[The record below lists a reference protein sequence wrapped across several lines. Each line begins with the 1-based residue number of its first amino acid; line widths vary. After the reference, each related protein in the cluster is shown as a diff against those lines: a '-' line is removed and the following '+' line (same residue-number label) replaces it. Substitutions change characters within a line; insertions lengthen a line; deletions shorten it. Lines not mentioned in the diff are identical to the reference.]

1 MTFSR
6 ALARSA
12 TAWTAWTARITALN
26 AWSGSASSPELGL
39 VTIPAGLAHDWPWL
53 CVAVVGTGFLTAPT
67 LSAVADAVSRLA
79 PASVRGEATGLQ
91 SSAQSAGFALG
102 SPIVG
107 VAIDLSVPA
116 GGFAA
121 AGLAGLAAAL
131 TGCLLSRRCPA
142 PRNAASGRLLI
153 LIIRGQSYLGR
164 PGGIEG
170 DSRGSGH
177 VQGVDTGIHR
187 DAYMLVGSQ

>member
-1 MTFSR
+1 MKQ
-6 ALARSA
+6 
-12 TAWTAWTARITALN
+12 WTADGPL
-26 AWSGSASSPELGL
+26 E
-39 VTIPAGLAHDWPWL
+39 LAHLLAERGLGVSERGRGAADAARLHDGDDWPWL
-53 CVAVVGTGFLTAPT
+53 CVAVVGTGFLAAPT

-107 VAIDLSVPA
+107 VAIDVSVPA

-131 TGCLLSRRCPA
+131 TGCLLSRRCPS
-142 PRNAASGRLLI
+142 PRPPTSARRESAR
-153 LIIRGQSYLGR
+153 RT
-164 PGGIEG
+164 
-170 DSRGSGH
+170 DATH
-177 VQGVDTGIHR
+177 VQ
-187 DAYMLVGSQ
+187 